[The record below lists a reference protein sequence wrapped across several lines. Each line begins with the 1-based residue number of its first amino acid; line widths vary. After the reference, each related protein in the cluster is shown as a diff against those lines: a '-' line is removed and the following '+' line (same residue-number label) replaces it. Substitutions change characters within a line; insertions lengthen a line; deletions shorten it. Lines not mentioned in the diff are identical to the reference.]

1 MEKRIILDTSFLI
14 TLLDEQRNNH
24 NIAKQ
29 YFEYFITNKFLL
41 FVSAISI
48 SEYCIKGNI
57 DELPLDYIT
66 TLPFNLEDAV
76 LSKDINF
83 LNANRTSADRDSI
96 KDDFK
101 IIGQAENRHC
111 DFIIT
116 DDKNSLYKFVKEL
129 RNSNKIQKLDAII
142 LDSFTPTLLNP
153 QTEMNFV
160 ESEEDNI

>member
-14 TLLDEQRNNH
+14 TLLDAQRSNH

-29 YFEYFITNKFLL
+29 YFKYFLENKFLL

-48 SEYCIKGNI
+48 SEYCIKGDI
-57 DELPLDYIT
+57 EELPLNYIT
-66 TLPFNLEDAV
+66 ILPFNLEDAI
-76 LSKDINF
+76 LSKKVNF
-83 LNANRTSADRDSI
+83 LRADRTSADRDSI

-101 IIGQAENRHC
+101 IIGQAENRRC

-129 RNSNKIQKLDAII
+129 KKSDTIQTLDAII
-142 LDSFTPTLLNP
+142 LDSFTPTLLNN
-153 QTEMNFV
+153 QTEINFP
-160 ESEEDNI
+160 EFDE